1 MVGLRVG
8 EKQISN
14 DLFSLENM
22 VVATF
27 VVPILFNYLTEI
39 FMAYGLPSL
48 ISLSYIIIFI
58 LYAFII
64 GKAFLLNSLGIFLV
78 LFIGTFAIFFSCVIT
93 PEITEYVFTANTE
106 GYYGFL
112 TSNFMSYFTRC
123 LVMVI
128 AFVARIDV
136 KKLTECL
143 TRCSVF
149 IVLSYIILNFVNFS
163 HLGHSPQYMTN
174 AYSALIPVALLYNK
188 GISEKKVLNVLLSLL
203 AGFFLLVSGSRG
215 AAITFI
221 AFIFLYH
228 IIAGEFTS
236 KKLMIIVFAC
246 ALMIAFVYNLDSIF
260 SWLAQFFEK
269 FGISTRLI
277 DLINGSESGIYRSD
291 GRVLIYETAL
301 ERIEIIGGGLFFD
314 RCITSYAYAHNFIL
328 EVLLD
333 FGLILGIP
341 ILLIIGYKIFR
352 FAKKA
357 HNIETIMV
365 WVPIVLASFL
375 VHYMFSASFLI
386 AQDFW
391 IMIGIIFTVASS
403 KFLAVE
409 PMEYKV

>member
-1 MVGLRVG
+1 
-8 EKQISN
+8 
-14 DLFSLENM
+14 
-22 VVATF
+22 
-27 VVPILFNYLTEI
+27 
-39 FMAYGLPSL
+39 
-48 ISLSYIIIFI
+48 
-58 LYAFII
+58 
-64 GKAFLLNSLGIFLV
+64 
-78 LFIGTFAIFFSCVIT
+78 
-93 PEITEYVFTANTE
+93 
-106 GYYGFL
+106 
-112 TSNFMSYFTRC
+112 
-123 LVMVI
+123 MVI

-163 HLGHSPQYMTN
+163 HLGHSTQYMNN

-260 SWLAQFFEK
+260 SWLAQFFKK

-357 HNIETIMV
+357 HNIENDHGLGSDCACFIFGSLYVFSLVSHSARFLDNDWNHFLLWHLQNFWQWSQWNIKYDKQWRFLKNVEARLKKNLSYQTTYQLLTV
-365 WVPIVLASFL
+365 ATPLIVTPYVSRTLG
-375 VHYMFSASFLI
+375 SAN
-386 AQDFW
+386 
-391 IMIGIIFTVASS
+391 IGIYSYTNSIAYYFVMFALLGVANYGSRKIASVSS
-403 KFLAVE
+403 SIEKRSRVFSEIYGSQFIMGLLMTLILYGLLVVFL
-409 PMEYKV
+409 